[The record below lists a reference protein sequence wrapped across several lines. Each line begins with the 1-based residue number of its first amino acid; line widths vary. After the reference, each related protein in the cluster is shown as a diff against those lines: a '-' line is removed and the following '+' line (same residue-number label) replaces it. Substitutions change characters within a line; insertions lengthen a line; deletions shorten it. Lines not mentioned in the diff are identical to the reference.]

1 MFIADVVSVA
11 SVLTT
16 IAEKKTQYST
26 AEVKMAEVAHEL
38 LKNAGYPL
46 AGELMNLVG
55 DGNILDMPALTR
67 SDIVRAYD
75 IFGQPSE
82 YVRGKLTKK
91 KVNRVTFDAAL
102 RSEEVQ
108 TLWADVMH
116 IDQNSFFVSVAE
128 PMQLIML
135 NSIRSEDAESLG
147 EALQDQLN
155 LLRERSFQL
164 QLVYVDPVSGLMS
177 LRTQF
182 LGVVID
188 LCGVGDFMSKIDICI
203 HRLKEMYR
211 AVKAGLPWTLPK
223 SRVKDLMMYCV
234 SCMNLRCM
242 SALDGTVCPKVLVT
256 GLKPNYRK
264 ELSLA
269 FGDYVEVHTGTD
281 NTSRERSV
289 TCIALYPV
297 GNATGMWQFW
307 NIINGIAE
315 DEHGTEGVTDNLPET
330 PDPDEEKS
338 KEGDAE
344 ENQDEEAEKE
354 KAQSNKGETT
364 TVPDTGGQTL
374 GQTSR
379 RNARIAAGVKPS
391 EWFVHAS
398 FVERKR
404 WQEEAAK
411 EAIKVE
417 IRQL

>member
-1 MFIADVVSVA
+1 
-11 SVLTT
+11 
-16 IAEKKTQYST
+16 
-26 AEVKMAEVAHEL
+26 
-38 LKNAGYPL
+38 
-46 AGELMNLVG
+46 
-55 DGNILDMPALTR
+55 
-67 SDIVRAYD
+67 
-75 IFGQPSE
+75 
-82 YVRGKLTKK
+82 
-91 KVNRVTFDAAL
+91 
-102 RSEEVQ
+102 
-108 TLWADVMH
+108 
-116 IDQNSFFVSVAE
+116 
-128 PMQLIML
+128 
-135 NSIRSEDAESLG
+135 
-147 EALQDQLN
+147 
-155 LLRERSFQL
+155 
-164 QLVYVDPVSGLMS
+164 
-177 LRTQF
+177 
-182 LGVVID
+182 
-188 LCGVGDFMSKIDICI
+188 
-203 HRLKEMYR
+203 
-211 AVKAGLPWTLPK
+211 
-223 SRVKDLMMYCV
+223 
-234 SCMNLRCM
+234 M

-269 FGDYVEVHTGTD
+269 FGDYVEVHMGTD

-411 EAIKVE
+411 EAIKAE
-417 IRQL
+417 IRQLEPIKAETILAGVFVLTCHMFLVEKFLATPHYTLATTANSTIHRETSNNTTKHSLTPTRPQTRETLSTILLEIPTTKNKKHKHNTEDVMTYIPKTNKLSTKTITKTIKNSN